1 MLETKRLLLRPMK
14 TEDVHHLFEL
24 NQDPVV
30 LQWTGDQV
38 SHNIADAQR
47 ILSDHV
53 FPQFQ
58 QHKMGR
64 FAVLTKEGDW
74 LGWCGLKYFPDTH
87 EVDLGYRFM
96 KKYWGHGYATEAAQ
110 ACLEYG
116 FEVLKLKK
124 IIARAMPQNLPSI
137 KVLQKLKMKYA
148 GLKNDSHY
156 PGGYVIYELTDEEY
170 SKCKNF

>member
-24 NQDPVV
+24 NQDPAV

-38 SHNIADAQR
+38 SYNIADAQR

-58 QHKMGR
+58 QYKMGR
-64 FAVLTKEGDW
+64 FAVLTKDGQW
-74 LGWCGLKYFPDTH
+74 LGWCGLKYFPDTQ
-87 EVDLGYRFM
+87 EVDLGYR
-96 KKYWGHGYATEAAQ
+96 
-110 ACLEYG
+110 LEYG

-124 IIARAMPQNLPSI
+124 IIARAMPQNLQSI